1 MTRLIYVHME
11 RCLDCQACE
20 VACQREHH
28 GLSNLI
34 VVPVEDRF
42 AVALMCRHCDSAP
55 CVAACY
61 TGALVPTD
69 GLVMLDAA
77 RCTGCGLCL
86 AACPFGVIQ
95 WTPDGRSVHKCDLC
109 MERQAAGREPVC
121 VLTCPAEA
129 LSHEEYPEFTR
140 RVQRRAV
147 VSVLRGKEYGGRR

>member
-1 MTRLIYVHME
+1 MTRLVYVQME

-20 VACQREHH
+20 IACQREHQ
-28 GLSNLI
+28 GLPNI
-34 VVPVEDRF
+34 VVVPVEDRF

-61 TGALVPTD
+61 TGALAATD
-69 GLVMLDAA
+69 GIVAFDAA

-86 AACPFGVIQ
+86 VACPFGAIQ

-109 MERQAAGREPVC
+109 MDRQATGQEPVC

-129 LSHEEYPEFTR
+129 LSYEEYTEFTHR
-140 RVQRRAV
+140 IQHRAAA
-147 VSVLRGKEYGGRR
+147 SVLRGQEVKRR